1 MTTAED
7 KVKHYEKRIEALRKS
22 MKKQQKIVNK
32 QKRTARTKRLI
43 EIGAAAEKVLGAEI
57 SKEELPKFYGF
68 LLGQEQRGGYF
79 TKAMG
84 VEARSKEELTE
95 LSQNPPVV
103 KKPVKS
109 EPVAK
114 TESTKQVEPAQQPQE
129 QKREEELP
137 DLAPTKEMPF

>member
-7 KVKHYEKRIEALRKS
+7 KVKHYEKRIKALRES

-57 SKEELPKFYGF
+57 GSEDLPKFYSF
-68 LLGQEQRGGYF
+68 LIGQEQRGGYF

-84 VEARSKEELTE
+84 VEARSKEELIE

-103 KKPVKS
+103 KKPVKRDS
-109 EPVAK
+109 VVQ
-114 TESTKQVEPAQQPQE
+114 S
-129 QKREEELP
+129 EELT
-137 DLAPTKEMPF
+137 DLSPTKEMPF